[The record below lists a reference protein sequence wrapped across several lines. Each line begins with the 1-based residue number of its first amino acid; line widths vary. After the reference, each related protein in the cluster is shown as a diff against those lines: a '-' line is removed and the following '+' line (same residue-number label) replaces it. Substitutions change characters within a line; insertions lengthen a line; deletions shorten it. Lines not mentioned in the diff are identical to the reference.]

1 MTPDQGATA
10 LMGFHSFPLRCW
22 PEGSSYRGFSKCG
35 AGFHYRRRVAASLL
49 ASAAMLFPLF
59 VGAGSAAMLLVQSA
73 EAHRT

>member
-10 LMGFHSFPLRCW
+10 LMGFYSFTLRCR
-22 PEGSSYRGFSKCG
+22 PEGSSYRELSECG
-35 AGFHYRRRVAASLL
+35 AGFHHRRHVAASLL